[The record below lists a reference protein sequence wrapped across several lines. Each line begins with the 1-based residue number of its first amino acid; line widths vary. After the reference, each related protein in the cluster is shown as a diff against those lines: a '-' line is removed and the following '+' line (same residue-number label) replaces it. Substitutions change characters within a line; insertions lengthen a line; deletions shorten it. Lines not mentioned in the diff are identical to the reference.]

1 MNQIVAFLCTFIAF
15 FLWCYGHSAIAFS
28 LELSES
34 AQIHATNVWMTCDAI
49 AKSLTFLALVL
60 LTTGY
65 FREWLMFMFAL
76 TINNLMDELFFDP
89 LSIGVN
95 EYAILLITAIYY
107 TIKISKAMYGN
118 TARN

>member
-1 MNQIVAFLCTFIAF
+1 
-15 FLWCYGHSAIAFS
+15 
-28 LELSES
+28 
-34 AQIHATNVWMTCDAI
+34 
-49 AKSLTFLALVL
+49 
-60 LTTGY
+60 
-65 FREWLMFMFAL
+65 LMFMFAL